1 MSGSIKEFS
10 TYTLESPLVKIG
22 TYRDSKGEEFN
33 VTKERLKTMYDKITS
48 TKDIKER
55 HVYDGSDGNPIASI
69 QKYVLRDD
77 GIYQKS
83 VVTDSTKFEN
93 RYKNGSIFISPEIS
107 DDYEIVGAAMTPNP
121 GMVKDK
127 VDVNIHYFEA
137 EVGSENISTTTESPW
152 QEPLGELKN
161 TISNLNNTLTSFGE
175 QVKNMSPPIEP
186 KIVTEQPAQSN
197 ANNNAATLTLS
208 VDDLAKYVNDAVEKR
223 LKEQQI
229 PTKTPEASETI
240 VNKPVESQILGK
252 ESNQDEI
259 TKQYAELLNKTR
271 NLEESQEKAYKK
283 QFNAI
288 VGELKAIG
296 IEHPEKM
303 APDSLNT
310 EQRITILESVKE
322 NFARNSS
329 LSTPLQESLSS
340 SGGGTG
346 GKKSAVTMN
355 DVLNAFDS
363 IFGINDSSGNTMND
377 PAMRTKLNQLSDSK
391 LMSKYN
397 MLQLYDANGNYIGPV

>member
-10 TYTLESPLVKIG
+10 AYTLESPLVKIG

-48 TKDIKER
+48 TTDIKER

-83 VVTDSTKFEN
+83 VVTDPKKFEN

-107 DDYEIVGAAMTPNP
+107 DDYEIVGVAMTPNP

-127 VDVNIHYFEA
+127 VDVNVHYFEA
-137 EVGSENISTTTESPW
+137 EVGSENISASPSSW
-152 QEPLGELKN
+152 QEPLGELKS
-161 TISNLNNTLTSFGE
+161 TISNLNDTLTNFGE
-175 QVKNMSPPIEP
+175 QVKSMNQQTTVAESKSE
-186 KIVTEQPAQSN
+186 QSN
-197 ANNNAATLTLS
+197 QSTETKNNNTVTLS
-208 VDDLAKYVNDAVEKR
+208 VDDLAKYVDDAVQKR
-223 LKEQQI
+223 LKEQQQ
-229 PTKTPEASETI
+229 PTKIPPEASET
-240 VNKPVESQILGK
+240 VESQPPVK
-252 ESNQDEI
+252 ENHTPDEI

-271 NLEESQEKAYKK
+271 SLEESQEKAYKK
-283 QFNAI
+283 QFNSI
-288 VGELKAIG
+288 VGELKAMG
-296 IEHPEKM
+296 IEQPDKM
-303 APDSLNT
+303 APESLST

-340 SGGGTG
+340 AGGR
-346 GKKSAVTMN
+346 KSNHITMN
-355 DVLNAFDS
+355 DALAGIDQL
-363 IFGINDSSGNTMND
+363 FGIDDDVMSVVND
-377 PAMRTKLNQLSDSK
+377 PTIRSMMNKLSDPE
-391 LMSKYN
+391 LTGRFN
-397 MLQLYDANGNYIGPV
+397 LLQLYDPTGNYIGPK